1 MDDSTGKTRTHRVRR
16 WLDPLLV
23 VLVMW
28 PVVQL
33 MGAVAQSPTPVADAC
48 RWQGDIPLEVV
59 QATTD
64 PSCSLVGRVVYSGNA
79 AVVVPPAGMGVGA
92 AAARDAS
99 GNHAL
104 DLTVTTSATGVVTA
118 EVEEPEVVAPTART
132 RTADACQDAQFNS
145 GGHAWRSPLRW
156 TFDARSTPRHIGRA
170 KALREIKAGAGNI
183 TGGRNDC
190 GLAEVSTV
198 GATYAGSSTT
208 SPDIA
213 VSGYDVSCGDYNTDN
228 AVDFGRLPR
237 GIYGWTCFWWNGE
250 GEMVAADMRISNSPA
265 VVTRVPRGCRS
276 RFDLQAIATHEWGHA
291 FGLGHVSAVNRNLT
305 MPPLLLSCSGDQRT
319 LGLGD
324 YRGIEALYATP

>member
-1 MDDSTGKTRTHRVRR
+1 MDDTTEKRTHRFRR

-33 MGAVAQSPTPVADAC
+33 MGAVAGSPTPTTDVC
-48 RWQGDIPLEVV
+48 RWQGDIPLEVL
-59 QATTD
+59 QATPE

-79 AVVVPPAGMGVGA
+79 SVVVPPAGMGVGA
-92 AAARDAS
+92 AGARDVT

-104 DLTVTTSATGVVTA
+104 DLTVTTSASGEVTA
-118 EVEEPEVVAPTART
+118 TIEDAELAVPAAR
-132 RTADACQDAQFNS
+132 RRIMDACKDAQYNS
-145 GGHAWRSPLRW
+145 GGHAWAAPLRW
-156 TFDARSTPRHIGRA
+156 TFDARSTPGHLPGAR
-170 KALREIKAGAGNI
+170 ALREIKAGAGNI

-190 GLAEVSTV
+190 GLARVSTV
-198 GATYAGSSTT
+198 GATYAGEAPVSA
-208 SPDIA
+208 DIA
-213 VSGYDVSCGDYNTDN
+213 VTGNNVGCGEYDTDN

-237 GIYGWTCFWWNGE
+237 GIYGWTCFWWNSS
-250 GEMVAADMRISNSPA
+250 GEMVAADMRISSSPA
-265 VVTRVPRGCRS
+265 VVTSVPKGCHS

-291 FGLGHVSAVNRNLT
+291 FGLGHVSAANRNLT

-324 YRGIEALYATP
+324 YRGIEALYAGR